1 MTIRA
6 YKAPGSGQIYRK
18 EAFGIDE
25 QFTDEAG
32 NLIPYHEEQETR
44 VEKNN
49 DDRNFSRSLRRKM
62 VGHGNGRLIS

>member
-1 MTIRA
+1 MTVRI

-18 EAFGIDE
+18 EAFWIDE
-25 QFTDEAG
+25 EFTAQAG

-49 DDRNFSRSLRRKM
+49 DDRNFSRALRRET
-62 VGHGNGRLIS
+62 VGHGNGRFVS